1 MSEQELPI
9 RFADTAQA
17 HMDASKSAGQLL
29 REAREA
35 QGLHVA
41 ALAVSLKVPVKKLEA
56 LEADRLE
63 DLPDAVFI
71 RALAS
76 SVCRALK
83 VNPVPILEK
92 LPKLN
97 TRVLD
102 QASGAVNVAFRT
114 RADGPAPSALAHL
127 NRPVVFAVLALLLAA
142 IVLML
147 LPDFSARS
155 AASSAATSSIN
166 ASPAQASGA
175 GVSMGNPI
183 NVPSIPVGG
192 AAGEVATG
200 VVSAQL
206 SAAGG
211 TASPSAKVP
220 NDAAALPTLTATPA
234 LLTPALSTPSVGS
247 PTLTITPLAGNTAAV
262 PVPTDSVIVFTAT
275 GETWVE
281 VKDAGGKIILQRT
294 LQSGEKAGAGPA
306 LGKLPFAVIVGRAN
320 LTQVAVR
327 DKAFDLAA
335 VSSKDAVARFQV
347 K

>member
-1 MSEQELPI
+1 MSEEELPI

-17 HMDASKSAGQLL
+17 VMDASKSAGQML

-63 DLPDAVFI
+63 ELPDAVFV

-83 VNPVPILEK
+83 VNPAPILEK
-92 LPKLN
+92 LPQLN

-102 QASGAVNVAFRT
+102 QKSSSVNVAFRT
-114 RADGPAPSALAHL
+114 RADGPAPSMLANM
-127 NRPVVFAVLALLLAA
+127 NRPAVFGVLAILLAA

-147 LPDFSARS
+147 LPDFTART
-155 AASSAATSSIN
+155 AAKATANASSS
-166 ASPAQASGA
+166 QASSA
-175 GVSMGNPI
+175 GVSMGNPV
-183 NVPSIPVGG
+183 NVPSTPDGK
-192 AAGEVATG
+192 AGDTSTNVVSPAGVATSSSP
-200 VVSAQL
+200 VIE
-206 SAAGG
+206 
-211 TASPSAKVP
+211 TATI
-220 NDAAALPTLTATPA
+220 PTLSV
-234 LLTPALSTPSVGS
+234 TPALSTPSVSS
-247 PTLTITPLAGNTAAV
+247 PTLTLSPLSTGTAAV
-262 PVPTDSVIVFTAT
+262 PVPADSVIVFAAT
-275 GETWVE
+275 GETWIE

-294 LQSGEKAGAGPA
+294 LQNGEKAGAGPG
-306 LGKLPFAVIVGRAN
+306 LGKMPFSVIVGRAN
-320 LTQVAVR
+320 LTQAIVR
-327 DKAFDLAA
+327 GQAFDLAT